1 MESTATW
8 LIGVPSG
15 LLMSFVWKQ
24 PIFLVY
30 LVLSMEEVVRFA
42 IGMARIR
49 SKKWIKNLVNDLAA

>member
-15 LLMSFVWKQ
+15 LFMSFVWKQ

-30 LVLSMEEVVRFA
+30 LVLSIEEVVRFV

-49 SKKWIKNLVNDLAA
+49 SKKWIKNLVNDLAV